1 MQSRIKVIAV
11 FRGRVLVGL
20 YGLTFKFKPKFKF
33 KLPGRNWFSSAE
45 LVDDESSVINLTL
58 ARFAFLVSLRFRFSH
73 LDFSMLAFF
82 SRLRVAFLGFRCGMS
97 RFLER
102 NVLTRFLSGSQSA
115 ESADLRGFADKNRRN
130 NFRLYTQP
138 FMM

>member
-20 YGLTFKFKPKFKF
+20 YGLAFKFKPKFKF

-58 ARFAFLVSLRFRFSH
+58 ARFAFRVSLRFRFSH

-82 SRLRVAFLGFRCGMS
+82 NRLRVAFLGFR
-97 RFLER
+97 
-102 NVLTRFLSGSQSA
+102 
-115 ESADLRGFADKNRRN
+115 
-130 NFRLYTQP
+130 
-138 FMM
+138 